1 MDATRAEEPQ
11 VEETSM
17 EISTV
22 ENLKHILEM
31 ELCADAEDDLEGI
44 YSDDGLDWWPAE
56 KVRQGDLKELQGLF
70 DKGVLRPAREEAR
83 SDGKRPRYISSK
95 IVRKTKGENVKTRM
109 CLRDFNHGRPEG
121 GELFAATPS
130 LMALKM
136 LLTIASWSSMEIR
149 DLICLIGDVTQAFV
163 HAPIDEW
170 IQTRV
175 PESLGGLEI
184 RVDNEILTLYPG
196 MLLDVMKALYGYRK
210 SPRLWQDWISERL
223 TQLPLSRSKV
233 EPTIYFNKEK
243 QVMLAMH
250 VDDLMFLGPKE
261 NVEAFFAQLQ
271 KEVLIREVGRLEN
284 PDDEVTYH
292 GKTITRTRRGFELR
306 ASDKLIESY
315 IRVWRGRE
323 QGSRHAHCEVHSD
336 PGGAGGAT

>member
-1 MDATRAEEPQ
+1 MSM
-11 VEETSM
+11 ETSCV
-17 EISTV
+17 TD
-22 ENLKHILEM
+22 LKHILEM
-31 ELCADAEDDLEGI
+31 ESCADAEADLEGI
-44 YSDDGLDWWPAE
+44 YSDDGLDLWPAE

-83 SDGKRPRYISSK
+83 SDGKQPRYVSSK
-95 IVRKTKGENVKTRM
+95 VVRKTKGENVKSRM
-109 CLRDFNHGRPEG
+109 CLRDFNRGRPEG

-136 LLTIASWSSMEIR
+136 LLTIASWSTMEIR
-149 DLICLIGDVTQAFV
+149 DLICLIGDVTQAFL

-223 TQLPLSRSKV
+223 TVASESK
-233 EPTIYFNKEK
+233 
-243 QVMLAMH
+243 
-250 VDDLMFLGPKE
+250 
-261 NVEAFFAQLQ
+261 
-271 KEVLIREVGRLEN
+271 
-284 PDDEVTYH
+284 
-292 GKTITRTRRGFELR
+292 
-306 ASDKLIESY
+306 
-315 IRVWRGRE
+315 
-323 QGSRHAHCEVHSD
+323 
-336 PGGAGGAT
+336 